1 MVVAHPLHQNY
12 CVGLKV
18 KMENKTIQDILEI
31 IKDHQQDK
39 NPPYKQYEDTYLDG
53 WLDACNQ
60 ILWAV
65 KELIEKK

>member
-1 MVVAHPLHQNY
+1 
-12 CVGLKV
+12 VGLKG

-39 NPPYKQYEDTYLDG
+39 TPIYKDYEDTYMDG

-60 ILWAV
+60 ILWSV
-65 KELIEKK
+65 QELIDKK